1 MQSLK
6 RESWVSCRV
15 LSVLTEIFFHG
26 FSEACI
32 HKDSA
37 EGRKMTLVLTNE
49 SISHM

>member
-15 LSVLTEIFFHG
+15 LSVLTEFFFHG

-32 HKDSA
+32 QKDIA
-37 EGRKMTLVLTNE
+37 ERRKMTLFLPNE
-49 SISHM
+49 IISDM